1 MNIGTDTQINVYAIV
16 NTKLVQF
23 VKVNVYIKLFET

>member
-16 NTKLVQF
+16 NTILVQF
-23 VKVNVYIKLFET
+23 VKVNVYVKLFET

>member
-1 MNIGTDTQINVYAIV
+1 MNIGTDTQNNVYAIV
-16 NTKLVQF
+16 NTLLVKF